1 MKELLAEILLRA
13 SKVLAAA
20 LVGLLIYIVLV
31 GPAGAPPSATL
42 ALEAFVAGGI
52 VVLLMESSPI

>member
-20 LVGLLIYIVLV
+20 VVGLVIYALLV
-31 GPAGAPPSATL
+31 GPAGVAGSPTL
-42 ALEAFVAGGI
+42 VLEAFIAGGL

>member
-1 MKELLAEILLRA
+1 MKELVAEILLRF
-13 SKVLAAA
+13 SKVIAATV
-20 LVGLLIYIVLV
+20 VGLVIYLVLV
-31 GPAGAPPSATL
+31 GPGGVPGSPTL

>member
-13 SKVLAAA
+13 SKVVAAA
-20 LVGLLIYIVLV
+20 VIGLVIYLVLV
-31 GPAGAPPSATL
+31 GPAGVPPSASL
-42 ALEAFVAGGI
+42 ALEAFIAGGL

>member
-20 LVGLLIYIVLV
+20 VVGLGIYLVLV
-31 GPAGAPPSATL
+31 GPVGVPGSGTL
-42 ALEAFVAGGI
+42 ALEAFIAGGLI
-52 VVLLMESSPI
+52 VLLMESSPI

>member
-13 SKVLAAA
+13 SKVLAAVV
-20 LVGLLIYIVLV
+20 VGLVIYIVLV
-31 GPAGAPPSATL
+31 GALGVPPSASL
-42 ALEAFVAGGI
+42 ALEAFIAGGI

>member
-1 MKELLAEILLRA
+1 MKELLAEVLLRA

-20 LVGLLIYIVLV
+20 VVGLVIYLVLI
-31 GPAGAPPSATL
+31 GPAGVPGSPTL
-42 ALEAFVAGGI
+42 AVEAFVAGGI

>member
-13 SKVLAAA
+13 SKVLAAVV
-20 LVGLLIYIVLV
+20 VGLVIYIVLV
-31 GPAGAPPSATL
+31 GPLGVPASAGL
-42 ALEAFVAGGI
+42 ALEAFIAGGI